1 MTTAFT
7 GLIVVSLVACGL
19 VVLCFREMRLRRACQ
34 MLIAR
39 LLATLHNIYR
49 TSTGDPS
56 THAPKFFTPRH
67 RR

>member
-39 LLATLHNIYR
+39 LLTTLHNLYR
-49 TSTGDPS
+49 TSTGDSS
-56 THAPKFFTPRH
+56 THATKQPKTH
-67 RR
+67 YRR

>member
-7 GLIVVSLVACGL
+7 ALIVVSLVTCGL
-19 VVLCFREMRLRRACQ
+19 VILCFREMRLRRACQ

-39 LLATLHNIYR
+39 LLTSLHSLYIK
-49 TSTGDPS
+49 STGDSP
-56 THAPKFFTPRH
+56 THATKNHTPRF